1 MSMRRFLPVVLIC
14 AAPVLSLAAPLG
26 SAAAQL
32 SPDDVLKASPKSDWQ
47 APDPANL
54 LVMTLPRGQVVILLA
69 PDFAPNSIANI
80 KRLAHDGY
88 FDKAAAIVRSQDNY
102 VVQWA
107 RDPEPQGGKGWAEFE
122 RDRTRTFV
130 PLKDRD
136 TYAAEAGFDNGFA
149 AASDGRR
156 EWLVHC
162 YGVVGVGRDNAP
174 DSGSGIE
181 LYAVTGQAPRS
192 LDRNITVVGRVVKGM
207 ELLSSLPRGTDTL
220 GFYKTAGERT
230 VIQSMKVAAEL
241 PAAARPKLELL
252 KTGSATFQAY
262 AEARRNRGGPFFI
275 RPAGAIDVCNI
286 PLPVRPG

>member
-1 MSMRRFLPVVLIC
+1 LALPVAA
-14 AAPVLSLAAPLG
+14 AAP
-26 SAAAQL
+26 L
-32 SPDDVLKASPKSDWQ
+32 SPDDVLKASPKADWQ
-47 APDPANL
+47 ALDPANL

-80 KRLAHDGY
+80 KRLSHDGY
-88 FDKAAAIVRSQDNY
+88 FDKAAIVRSQDNY

-122 RDRTRTFV
+122 RDKTKSFV
-130 PLKDRD
+130 ALKDRD
-136 TYAAEAGFDNGFA
+136 TYAAQAGFDNGFA
-149 AASDGRR
+149 AASDGSH

-192 LDRNITVVGRVVKGM
+192 LDRNITLVGRVVKGM

-220 GFYKTAGERT
+220 GFYKTPGERT
-230 VIQSMKVAAEL
+230 VIQSMKLAADL
-241 PAAARPKLELL
+241 PAAARPRLEAL
-252 KTGSATFQAY
+252 KTGSATFAAY

-275 RPAGAIDVCNI
+275 RPAGAIDVCNV
-286 PLPVRPG
+286 PLPVRSY